1 MEKGTKFLLDKGR
14 LIDNGIIFLMYYQ
27 HEVWQGPITK
37 AAKLRRYL
45 GEAYRV
51 EIIRRRVCLL
61 ACLTLVY
68 LGVSGRQPR
77 SGFGSPR

>member
-1 MEKGTKFLLDKGR
+1 MRTKGKGLMEKGTKFLLDKGR

-45 GEAYRV
+45 GEAYRDALSGDDFA
-51 EIIRRRVCLL
+51 CLL
-61 ACLTLVY
+61 A
-68 LGVSGRQPR
+68 
-77 SGFGSPR
+77 